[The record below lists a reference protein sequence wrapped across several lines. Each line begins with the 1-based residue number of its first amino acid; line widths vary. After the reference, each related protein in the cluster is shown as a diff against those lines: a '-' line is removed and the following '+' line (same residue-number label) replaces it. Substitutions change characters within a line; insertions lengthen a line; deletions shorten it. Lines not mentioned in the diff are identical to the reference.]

1 MPRAD
6 LLALSPDDLAVLTNR
21 GTVKRA
27 QRELESGEVQGELDE
42 AADGTVS
49 ARWSDG
55 VECRLPAGEVVAE
68 GRCTC
73 AAAGLCRHIVR
84 TVLAYRGR
92 AADAAGSD
100 GARGADSAE
109 ASTPP
114 AAWDPGQIGD
124 DALAAAFKAAALS
137 RAREEFE
144 QGLLVEL
151 VRGAKPSARF
161 HSPPHTVRFLVPADL
176 RYTHCDCAEPPP
188 CRHVP
193 AAVWAFRRL
202 EPSAASGLVTTQQAE
217 LAVPADILDD
227 VEAVLLEWV
236 EQGLSGAPAAWGDRL
251 TRLEARCRGAD
262 LVWPAE
268 VIAEF
273 AREFERYRTHD
284 ALFDPM
290 RAAGLI
296 GELVVRCDAIRSD
309 TSAVPS
315 LLVRGTRSDRPA
327 EIGSA
332 RYVGLGCGVRL
343 ARKSAELVAYLQDAD
358 TGLVVAI
365 TREFADPPAGSSDP
379 PRDFAR
385 LAETPVVKGASLA
398 AVGAGQ
404 LLIQGAKRTPGHRL
418 VVGRGKA
425 AVNPQAFAWEQL
437 RAPALAEDFDE
448 LRARLALLPPASLR
462 PRRVA
467 EDVHAVAVSA
477 VRAFAFDAAAQAV
490 RATVVDARGAAA
502 ELEHPYHSRGRAG
515 VETLLARLTE
525 GPPEALRFA
534 AGPARLGPRG
544 LVLAPTALVFQ
555 EGASRRMIQP
565 WVARAGDHA
574 EAASLPPAAAIDREI
589 ADPIDDYP
597 RQLMAA
603 LGELIL
609 LGLNRADDP
618 AARGWRELARFGMAI
633 GFDRLV
639 RPVDRLADAL
649 ERKGQSPRWDT
660 RPAAA
665 TVVGLAALARLACEV
680 NE

>member
-27 QRELESGEVQGELDE
+27 LRELEAGEVQGELDE
-42 AADGTVS
+42 AADGTVT

-55 VECRLPAGEVVAE
+55 LECRLPAGEVVAE

-84 TVLAYRGR
+84 TVLAYQRR
-92 AADAAGSD
+92 ATDAAGADGARDADAA
-100 GARGADSAE
+100 DSSSAP
-109 ASTPP
+109 AS
-114 AAWDPGQIGD
+114 WDPGQIGD
-124 DALAAAFKAAALS
+124 DALAAAFKAAALA
-137 RAREEFE
+137 RARAEFE

-151 VRGAKPSARF
+151 IRGAKPSARF
-161 HSPPHTVRFLVPADL
+161 HSPPHTVRFLVPGDI

-202 EPSAASGLVTTQQAE
+202 DAEAVSGLVTTQGA
-217 LAVPADILDD
+217 APPVPDDILDD
-227 VEAVLLEWV
+227 VDAALLEWV
-236 EQGLSGAPAAWGDRL
+236 EQGLSSAPAAWGDRL
-251 TRLEARCRGAD
+251 TRLEALCRGAD

-268 VIAEF
+268 AIAEF

-284 ALFDPM
+284 ALFDPA

-309 TSAVPS
+309 TRAVPS

-332 RYVGLGCGVRL
+332 RYVGLGCGVRV
-343 ARKSAELVAYLQDAD
+343 ARKSVELVAYLQDAD
-358 TGLVVAI
+358 TGTVAAI
-365 TREFADPPAGSSDP
+365 TREFADPPAGSAEP
-379 PRDFAR
+379 LRDFAR

-404 LLIQGAKRTPGHRL
+404 LMIQGAKRTPGHRL
-418 VVGRGKA
+418 VVGRGRA
-425 AVNPQAFAWEQL
+425 AVNPQACAWEQL
-437 RAPALAEDFDE
+437 RPPCLAEDFDE
-448 LRARLALLPPASLR
+448 LRARLALLPPAPLR

-467 EDVHAVAVSA
+467 EDVHAVAVSS
-477 VRAFAFDAAAQAV
+477 VRESGFDAAAQAV

-502 ELEHPYHSRGRAG
+502 ELEHPYHSRGRGG
-515 VETLLARLTE
+515 VEVLLARLAE
-525 GPPEALRFA
+525 GPPEALRFV
-534 AGPARLGPRG
+534 AGPARLTPRG

-565 WVARAGDHA
+565 WVARAGEPSA
-574 EAASLPPAAAIDREI
+574 AASISPAAPI
-589 ADPIDDYP
+589 AGEVVDPVDDYP
-597 RQLMAA
+597 RQLMTT
-603 LGELIL
+603 LGELLL

-618 AARGWRELARFGMAI
+618 AARAWRELARFGMAI
-633 GFDRLV
+633 GFDRLA
-639 RPVDRLADAL
+639 RPVDRLGDAL
-649 ERKGQSPRWDT
+649 ERKGQSARWDA
-660 RPAAA
+660 RPAAG
-665 TVVGLAALARLACEV
+665 TFLELAALSRLAGEV